1 MKTIKVIYLVLLL
14 ISTSIFS
21 QEKYNKFQDI
31 KQIAQQ
37 ENKNILIKFS
47 GSDWCIPCIKLQK
60 KVIDDPRFQEFIS
73 KNLVYVEA
81 DFPRKKG
88 KLTKELV
95 ARNKELADNYNQQ
108 GIFRTTTSNFAWSA
122 EIGMQFYFSRFKLTP
137 GFRGTFMINDE
148 MVADNAQTPP
158 YWTSAISSAKTR
170 AFMFVLKFE

>member
-108 GIFRTTTSNFAWSA
+108 GIFPKMVLLNTKGKILKTWEGLDKATA
-122 EIGMQFYFSRFKLTP
+122 ELLIL
-137 GFRGTFMINDE
+137 E
-148 MVADNAQTPP
+148 
-158 YWTSAISSAKTR
+158 ISQSSGK
-170 AFMFVLKFE
+170 

>member
-108 GIFRTTTSNFAWSA
+108 GI
-122 EIGMQFYFSRFKLTP
+122 
-137 GFRGTFMINDE
+137 
-148 MVADNAQTPP
+148 
-158 YWTSAISSAKTR
+158 
-170 AFMFVLKFE
+170 

>member
-108 GIFRTTTSNFAWSA
+108 GIFPKMVLLNTKGKILKTGEGFDKATA
-122 EIGMQFYFSRFKLTP
+122 ELLIL
-137 GFRGTFMINDE
+137 E
-148 MVADNAQTPP
+148 
-158 YWTSAISSAKTR
+158 ISQSSGK
-170 AFMFVLKFE
+170 